1 MTDNPKFEL
10 SKHIERYIAS
20 LSKLYAQDGERL
32 LQEILVNAQIQVEEQ
47 RTYDNWN
54 GGTYGHGLFLT
65 LPETLYLKSAKQR
78 GTLQERIAQ
87 DLNKLHN
94 VQNEHI
100 NDVFLEMQLSE
111 ASDWRAQSGLLI
123 GATKQAPEASV
134 KRIWTENRYRV
145 FLSHKAEVKKETA
158 QVKDRLALFGMS
170 CFVAHEDIHPTMQ
183 WQDEIE
189 NALATMD
196 AFVALMTDNFHE
208 SDWTDQEVGYAFARG
223 IPIVAVRLGRN
234 PYGFIGKFQGLAS
247 RWETAAV
254 DVAKILI
261 KQERA
266 LSYYIQALK
275 DCPNFDT
282 GNMLAMVLGSIDHVP
297 REQADLT
304 VDAYNASFELR
315 GSFGF
320 NGTRSSIYGPGLLH
334 HLQRWGFSFWE
345 KERDGTIGVAF

>member
-1 MTDNPKFEL
+1 MANDPKFTL
-10 SKHIERYIAS
+10 SKQIERYVAA
-20 LSKLYAQDGERL
+20 LSRLYAQDGERL
-32 LQEILVNAQIQVEEQ
+32 LQEILVNAQLLVEEQ

-54 GGTYGHGLFLT
+54 GGTYGHGLTLV
-65 LPETLYLKSAKQR
+65 LPETVYLKAAKQR
-78 GTLQERIAQ
+78 GTLQDRIAQ

-100 NDVFLEMQLSE
+100 SEVFLEMQLSD
-111 ASDWRAQSGLLI
+111 ATNWRAQSGLLI
-123 GATKQAPEASV
+123 GAAKQAPEASV
-134 KRIWTENRYRV
+134 KRIWTENSYRV
-145 FLSHKAEVKKETA
+145 FLSHKAEVKKETS
-158 QVKDRLALFGMS
+158 QIKDRLAMFGFS

-223 IPIVAVRLGRN
+223 VPIVAVRLGRD
-234 PYGFIGKFQGLAS
+234 PYGFIGKFQGLPS
-247 RWETAAV
+247 RWDTAAI

-266 LSYYIQALK
+266 LPYYIDALK
-275 DCPNFDT
+275 ECPSFDT
-282 GNMLAMVLGSIDHVP
+282 GNLLATVLGSIDDLP
-297 REQADLT
+297 REQADLL
-304 VDAYNASFELR
+304 VDAYNGSYELR

-320 NGTRSSIYGPGLLH
+320 NGTKPSYHGPGLVH
-334 HLQRWGFSFWE
+334 HLRRWGFTFWE

>member
-1 MTDNPKFEL
+1 MPFDLPKN
-10 SKHIERYIAS
+10 IERYIAA
-20 LSKLYAQDGERL
+20 LSKLYAKDGERL
-32 LQEILVNAQIQVEEQ
+32 LQEILVNAQIRIEEG
-47 RTYDNWN
+47 RTSDSWN
-54 GGTYGHGLFLT
+54 GGTYGHGLVLM
-65 LPETLYLKSAKQR
+65 LPETLYLRCAKER
-78 GTLQERIAQ
+78 PSLQERIGV
-87 DLNKLHN
+87 DLNNLHN
-94 VQNEHI
+94 SQNEHI
-100 NDVFLEMQLSE
+100 CDVFLEMQLAE
-111 ASDWRAQSGLLI
+111 ATDWRAQSGLLI
-123 GATKQAPEASV
+123 GATKQAPEASI
-134 KRIWTENRYRV
+134 KRIWADNSYRI
-145 FLSHKAEVKKETA
+145 FLSHKAEVKKETS
-158 QVKDRLALFGMS
+158 QVKDRLTPFGFS

-234 PYGFIGKFQGLAS
+234 PYGFIGKFQGLTS
-247 RWETAAV
+247 RWDTAAL

-266 LSYYIQALK
+266 LSYFIQALK

-282 GNMLAMVLGSIDHVP
+282 GNLLSGLLPSLDNVS
-297 REQADLT
+297 REQADLM
-304 VDAYNASFELR
+304 VDAYNASYELR

-320 NGTRSSIYGPGLLH
+320 NGTRPAIYGPGLLH
-334 HLQRWGFSFWE
+334 HLHRWNYTFWE